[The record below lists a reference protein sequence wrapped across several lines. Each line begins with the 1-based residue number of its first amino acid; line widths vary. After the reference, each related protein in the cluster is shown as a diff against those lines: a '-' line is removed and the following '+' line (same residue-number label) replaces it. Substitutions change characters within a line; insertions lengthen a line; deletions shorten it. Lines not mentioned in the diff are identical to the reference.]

1 MYTFF
6 SRGGHPFYEKNHKLN
21 EYLQNVKLKEKIS
34 FPIDFPELEHFFFL
48 SIKIIRLVKSLVR
61 KMTNSDPTERYN
73 LEQIKQHPYITKN
86 PKQIVPLTNMEIW
99 NVFNTQMEFKK
110 V

>member
-1 MYTFF
+1 
-6 SRGGHPFYEKNHKLN
+6 
-21 EYLQNVKLKEKIS
+21 
-34 FPIDFPELEHFFFL
+34 
-48 SIKIIRLVKSLVR
+48 
-61 KMTNSDPTERYN
+61 MTNSDPTERYN
-73 LEQIKQHPYITKN
+73 LDQIKQHPYITKN